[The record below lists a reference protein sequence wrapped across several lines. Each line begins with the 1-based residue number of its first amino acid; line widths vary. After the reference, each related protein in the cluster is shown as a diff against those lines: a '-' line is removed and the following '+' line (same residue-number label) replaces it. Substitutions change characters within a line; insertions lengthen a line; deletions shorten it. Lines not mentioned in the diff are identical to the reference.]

1 MHGKWVKALA
11 TIVESPDAPAG
22 ATEPASSPGHGL
34 DFHQYLVEVT
44 GPGGQ
49 VVRGPIGL
57 VSLFVRAVGEPIAVE
72 VNFKAGELRLDRT
85 RMAGILRQQA
95 GSRRSAALPGTE
107 PGGGM
112 PGGRQAGS
120 AEERL
125 ARLQDLRGKGLL
137 DDAEY
142 RAQRERILGE
152 L

>member
-1 MHGKWVKALA
+1 MHGRWARALA
-11 TIVESPDAPAG
+11 RIVESPDAPAD
-22 ATEPASSPGHGL
+22 ATGPALSPGRGL

-49 VVRGPIGL
+49 VVRGTIGL

-85 RMAGILRQQA
+85 RMAEMLRLEAISHRTAASLAAESGGGTPGGHQA
-95 GSRRSAALPGTE
+95 GST
-107 PGGGM
+107 
-112 PGGRQAGS
+112 
-120 AEERL
+120 EERL
-125 ARLQDLRGKGLL
+125 VRLQDLRDKGLL

-142 RAQRERILGE
+142 RAQRERILDE